1 MAKKSRNRYTRGRI
15 SYFVTR
21 MSKEN
26 RRRKA
31 GLGRVKKVKPFEGFR
46 LYKYEYIYT
55 CIRRWLACEAFA
67 VLLRRFFQPL
77 ATGYTSMFDCVIRE
91 SKRKCMV
98 VQRRGLAKWFRMVTR
113 CIYGWLSCSM
123 PRFLVIRYGMK
134 TDMASILDGHRRER
148 ESNFE
153 ERCIRRKE
161 RRGVGGEPEIKWCAL
176 SIAIWFGR
184 RNSSVRSYLGKSR
197 RNFQRRSE
205 CG

>member
-1 MAKKSRNRYTRGRI
+1 MASVWSFCGSSSSIFSNPRHY
-15 SYFVTR
+15 
-21 MSKEN
+21 
-26 RRRKA
+26 
-31 GLGRVKKVKPFEGFR
+31 
-46 LYKYEYIYT
+46 
-55 CIRRWLACEAFA
+55 
-67 VLLRRFFQPL
+67 
-77 ATGYTSMFDCVIRE
+77 GYTSMFDCVIRE

-153 ERCIRRKE
+153 ERCIRRKG

-184 RNSSVRSYLGKSR
+184 RNSSVFWKISSQFPAPQRMRLADIFDERASANGNSSFCFRLFLSR
-197 RNFQRRSE
+197 ILVVIIF
-205 CG
+205 